1 MPQTNLPLDA
11 DRLWADVMALAE
23 ITDPARPYTRRSFTA
38 LFLEGRAWLAQ
49 KFTEAGLTTR
59 IDTAG
64 NLIGR
69 LEGKDPALGVIT
81 IGSHSDTVPSGG
93 RFDGIAGVATG
104 LEIVRAL
111 RDAGIRLEHTIEII
125 DFLAEEPSEYGLS
138 CVGSRGV
145 TGLLD
150 AKMLALTEPGGEP
163 LRDAL
168 RRVGGDP
175 DRLIEARRD
184 DIRAYLELHI
194 EQGIVLESQSLDVG
208 IVTSI
213 VGIRRIEIVFQGE
226 ADHAGT
232 TPMGLRHDALVAA
245 AQTVCLVRRL
255 AENLAIEG
263 SDYFV
268 ATVGILTVEPSAS
281 NIVPGR
287 ARLIIDARTT
297 NPALTQRFVETIDR
311 ESLTYAAAARVVR
324 ASFETLSDGSPVT
337 CDATLRSALREGARD
352 LGLSYSDL
360 PSGAGHDAV
369 FMSRIC
375 PSAMVFVPCRA
386 GKSHAPEE
394 WADRD
399 AIAAGA
405 AVIYQALTATDRC
418 LAQNARSGVHSRFA
432 GDTCHCEGLL
442 RRPRPPKLEERRRK
456 QSSLSVG
463 QRSSGLLR
471 GASHRVP
478 GRFSRV
484 DLLDR
489 RNNV

>member
-1 MPQTNLPLDA
+1 MAPTNLPLDA
-11 DRLWADVMALAE
+11 DRLWSDVMALAD

-38 LFLEGRAWLAQ
+38 LFLEGRAWLEQ
-49 KFTEAGLTTR
+49 RFIEAGLTAR

-69 LEGKDPALGVIT
+69 LEGRNPSLGVIA

-111 RDAGIRLEHTIEII
+111 RDAGARLEHTIEIV

-138 CVGSRGV
+138 CVGSRGM

-150 AKMLALTEPGGEP
+150 ARMLDMTGPASES

-175 DRLIEARRD
+175 DHLDQARRN
-184 DIRAYLELHI
+184 DIRAFLELHI

-213 VGIRRIEIVFQGE
+213 VGIRRIEVVFQGE

-232 TPMGLRHDALVAA
+232 TPFGLRHDALVAA
-245 AQTVCLVRRL
+245 AATVTSVRQVAEGL
-255 AENLAIEG
+255 AAEG
-263 SDYFV
+263 EDYFV

-297 NPALTQRFVETIDR
+297 NLALTQRFVEAIDR
-311 ESLTYAAAARVVR
+311 ESLAHAAAARVAR
-324 ASFETLSDGSPVT
+324 ATFETLSDGAPAA
-337 CDATLRSALREGARD
+337 CDPALRSALRKGAHD
-352 LGLSYSDL
+352 LGLGESDL
-360 PSGAGHDAV
+360 PSGAGHDAA

-394 WADRD
+394 WADRE

-405 AVIYQALTATDRC
+405 AVIYQAVKALDR
-418 LAQNARSGVHSRFA
+418 S
-432 GDTCHCEGLL
+432 
-442 RRPRPPKLEERRRK
+442 
-456 QSSLSVG
+456 
-463 QRSSGLLR
+463 
-471 GASHRVP
+471 
-478 GRFSRV
+478 
-484 DLLDR
+484 LLDE
-489 RNNV
+489 V

>member
-1 MPQTNLPLDA
+1 MAPANLPLDA

-38 LFLEGRAWLAQ
+38 LFLEGRAWLARQ
-49 KFTEAGLTTR
+49 FAEAGLSTR

-69 LEGKDPALGVIT
+69 LEGRNPALGVIA

-111 RDAGIRLEHTIEII
+111 RDAGIRLEHTLEII

-145 TGLLD
+145 TGMLD
-150 AKMLALTEPGGEP
+150 GGMLDLTEPGGET

-175 DRLIEARRD
+175 DGLEQARRD
-184 DIRAYLELHI
+184 DIKAFLELHI
-194 EQGIVLESQSLDVG
+194 EQSVVLESQSIDVG

-213 VGIRRIEIVFQGE
+213 VGIRRFEMVFQGE

-232 TPMGLRHDALVAA
+232 TPLPLRHDALVAA
-245 AQTVCLVRRL
+245 AETVCSVRRVAEGL
-255 AENLAIEG
+255 AAEG
-263 SDYFV
+263 EGYFV
-268 ATVGILTVEPSAS
+268 ATVGVLAVEPGAS

-287 ARLIIDARTT
+287 ARLIVDARTT
-297 NPALTQRFVETIDR
+297 DPALTRRFVEAVDR
-311 ESLTYAAAARVVR
+311 ESLAHAAAARVVR
-324 ASFETLSDGSPVT
+324 ASYVTLYDGAPVN
-337 CDATLRSALREGARD
+337 CDASLRAALRDGARE
-352 LGLSYSDL
+352 LGLSEIDL
-360 PSGAGHDAV
+360 PSGAGHDAA

-394 WADRD
+394 WADRE

-405 AVIYQALTATDRC
+405 AVIYQALRALDGR
-418 LAQNARSGVHSRFA
+418 LAAPIG
-432 GDTCHCEGLL
+432 
-442 RRPRPPKLEERRRK
+442 
-456 QSSLSVG
+456 
-463 QRSSGLLR
+463 
-471 GASHRVP
+471 
-478 GRFSRV
+478 
-484 DLLDR
+484 
-489 RNNV
+489 

>member
-1 MPQTNLPLDA
+1 MVKTNLPLDA
-11 DRLWADVMALAE
+11 DRLWSDVMALAE
-23 ITDPARPYTRRSFTA
+23 MTDPARPYTRRSFTA

-49 KFTEAGLTTR
+49 RFAEAGLTTR

-69 LEGKDPALGVIT
+69 LEGSNPVAGVIA
-81 IGSHSDTVPSGG
+81 IGSHSDTVPAGG

-111 RDAGIRLEHTIEII
+111 RDADVRPQHTIEII

-138 CVGSRGV
+138 CVGSRGM
-145 TGLLD
+145 TGALD
-150 AKMLALTEPGGEP
+150 GNMLDLREPGGEK

-175 DRLIEARRD
+175 DRLDQAKRG
-184 DIRAYLELHI
+184 DIRAFLELHI

-232 TPMGLRHDALVAA
+232 TPMALRHDALVAA
-245 AQTVCLVRRL
+245 ADTVVSVRRV
-255 AENLAIEG
+255 AEQLAIEG
-263 SDYFV
+263 ADYFV
-268 ATVGILTVEPSAS
+268 ATVGILTVDPSAS

-287 ARLIIDARTT
+287 CRLVIDARTT
-297 NPALTQRFVETIDR
+297 DPALTTRFIEIVDR
-311 ESLTYAAAARVVR
+311 ESLAHAAGARVAR
-324 ASFETLSDGSPVT
+324 ASLTILSDSSPVA
-337 CDATLRSALREGARD
+337 CDPDLRAALRRGAHD
-352 LGLSYSDL
+352 MGLDETDL
-360 PSGAGHDAV
+360 PSGAGHDAA

-394 WADRD
+394 WTDRE

-405 AVIYQALTATDRC
+405 AVIYQAVRNLDQSLT
-418 LAQNARSGVHSRFA
+418 
-432 GDTCHCEGLL
+432 
-442 RRPRPPKLEERRRK
+442 
-456 QSSLSVG
+456 
-463 QRSSGLLR
+463 
-471 GASHRVP
+471 
-478 GRFSRV
+478 
-484 DLLDR
+484 
-489 RNNV
+489 